1 MSLLTQYRYLIKPAT
16 VASFT
21 IITSVIIAP
30 YSWADTKA
38 PLPLGVVL
46 DSEGNPI
53 SLPTDKRSALEFRS
67 PEITKPHHPES
78 NLTPKKTRKKK
89 TRTKKLSRKQQLAS
103 RAQVANYP
111 SCRWL
116 NSRMNK
122 LEESLTFTGNSSA
135 NSYHEK
141 ELVIRSKEWKCLK
154 CGAEG
159 PEQKDYDKCQYR
171 R

>member
-1 MSLLTQYRYLIKPAT
+1 VSI
-16 VASFT
+16 AS
-21 IITSVIIAP
+21 
-30 YSWADTKA
+30 YSWADTEER
-38 PLPLGVVL
+38 LPLGVVL

-67 PEITKPHHPES
+67 PEVTTSSRPDVNPSHH
-78 NLTPKKTRKKK
+78 KKTRKKK
-89 TRTKKLSRKQQLAS
+89 VRTKKLSRKQQLAG
-103 RAQVANYP
+103 RAHIANDP

-122 LEESLTFTGNSSA
+122 LEENLTFTGNNSA
-135 NSYHEK
+135 NSYHKK
-141 ELVIRSKEWKCLK
+141 ELAIRSKEWKCLK

-159 PEQKDYDKCQYR
+159 PEQKDHDRCQHR